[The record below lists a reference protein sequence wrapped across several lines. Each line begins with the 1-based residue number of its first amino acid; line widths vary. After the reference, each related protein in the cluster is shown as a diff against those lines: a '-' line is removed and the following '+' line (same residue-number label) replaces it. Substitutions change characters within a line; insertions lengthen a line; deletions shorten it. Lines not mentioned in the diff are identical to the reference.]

1 MVECRIVPGEDE
13 YELMTAAMMRSMKA
27 VKVQRIAM
35 SIILCSAAEPLF
47 FLWYPH

>member
-27 VKVQRIAM
+27 VKVQRLSLIH
-35 SIILCSAAEPLF
+35 I
-47 FLWYPH
+47 